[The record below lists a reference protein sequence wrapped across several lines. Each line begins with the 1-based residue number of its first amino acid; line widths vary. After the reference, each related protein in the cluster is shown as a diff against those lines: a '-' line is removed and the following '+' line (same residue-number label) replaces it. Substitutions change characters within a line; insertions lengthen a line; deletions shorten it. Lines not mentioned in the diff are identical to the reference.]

1 LPLGEIAHQKTRLVY
16 CKENHFIKDEMISKR
31 HPDFDVLAPIIININ
46 KGAKNDF
53 IGLYAGCGKN
63 L

>member
-1 LPLGEIAHQKTRLVY
+1 
-16 CKENHFIKDEMISKR
+16 
-31 HPDFDVLAPIIININ
+31 LAPIIININ

-63 L
+63 LWRTICADFRKFVSIDYATDLTAEMKLMAENLGNMI